1 MRFIAKTLF
10 GLENVLADE
19 LTSIGAGNVR
29 PVNRAVTFD
38 GDEHL
43 LYKANYTLR
52 TAITILWQ
60 IGEFNIKT
68 SEDLYKAGSAIRW
81 EDFFTSSQTFS
92 VVPVVNS
99 TIFRHTGYAGLV
111 LKDAIADRFRN
122 SMGRRPSVSTTDP
135 DIIINLHID
144 RGRVNVSL
152 DSSGVPLFKRGYR
165 KESALAPLNEVLAAG
180 ILKLSGWNPEFSL
193 LDPMCGSG
201 TIPIEACLMALKIP
215 PGSFRQGYG
224 FQRWTNYDRGKFEAV
239 KNECNA
245 SSTERKIQIIASDI
259 SAEATAKSITN
270 VRYAGLS
277 DYISVENVDFR
288 DRKSSSDEGFIIM
301 NPPYGQRIKET
312 DLTGLYNMIGSTFK
326 HRFPGHT
333 AFIITSEKEALKHVG
348 LKPSGKF
355 ILYNGALECLLVR
368 YLLYKGSL
376 RK

>member
-1 MRFIAKTLF
+1 MPKPFRA
-10 GLENVLADE
+10 GNVLADE

-43 LYKANYTLR
+43 LYKANFTLR

-81 EDFFTSSQTFS
+81 EDFFTPSQTFS

-215 PGSFRQGYG
+215 PAVSGKVMG
-224 FQRWTNYDRGKFEAV
+224 FNAGQTMTGKF
-239 KNECNA
+239 
-245 SSTERKIQIIASDI
+245 
-259 SAEATAKSITN
+259 
-270 VRYAGLS
+270 G
-277 DYISVENVDFR
+277 
-288 DRKSSSDEGFIIM
+288 
-301 NPPYGQRIKET
+301 
-312 DLTGLYNMIGSTFK
+312 GS
-326 HRFPGHT
+326 
-333 AFIITSEKEALKHVG
+333 
-348 LKPSGKF
+348 
-355 ILYNGALECLLVR
+355 
-368 YLLYKGSL
+368 
-376 RK
+376 

>member
-81 EDFFTSSQTFS
+81 EDFFTPSQTFS

-215 PGSFRQGYG
+215 P
-224 FQRWTNYDRGKFEAV
+224 AV
-239 KNECNA
+239 
-245 SSTERKIQIIASDI
+245 
-259 SAEATAKSITN
+259 
-270 VRYAGLS
+270 
-277 DYISVENVDFR
+277 
-288 DRKSSSDEGFIIM
+288 
-301 NPPYGQRIKET
+301 
-312 DLTGLYNMIGSTFK
+312 
-326 HRFPGHT
+326 
-333 AFIITSEKEALKHVG
+333 
-348 LKPSGKF
+348 SGKVMGF
-355 ILYNGALECLLVR
+355 NAGQTMTGGNLRQLKTNAMLPARKEKYKLLQVIFQQKQR
-368 YLLYKGSL
+368 QSL
-376 RK
+376 